1 MRDGFFVA
9 RHGGTFRQ
17 TGSFTLTKAAGRRHY
32 EGIRGQNDG
41 YGRRRTTRSADCR
54 SAKDRIYYNLM
65 EKTNISIQHELVAK
79 LEGLTRDSEEVFM
92 RLGEGLPTLLR
103 EMNAS
108 LERSESMV
116 NSIEGGGSGDGDRSL
131 RDVVDATRRVVNDG
145 AARFAEIHHQDEEF
159 FKRLDGAIDRL
170 GELEELIATVK
181 DDSIEMELVSLNAMT
196 VALKSGQAGRA
207 FSYITDELKRLS
219 NRTITLT
226 DEITERGSGLS
237 RSFQNYRG
245 SVEEA
250 KTFQESL
257 FTQFRERLNESF
269 DAFTDG
275 VDSVVSGLR
284 RIHED
289 SKGVKQPLTEIMQEV
304 QFHDL
309 IRQSV
314 DHVII
319 SIKEIEEVDDD
330 ESTET
335 ALDELTYL
343 TVLPEL
349 CSTLLEDIRAK
360 LVQSRETFGN
370 RLEDAEKQIQEV
382 EEERNNFV
390 EERITTDASD
400 SRSLSAL
407 FDRASQLL
415 EDLLG
420 DLTASLR
427 MKGKISNDGREL
439 MRQVEQLERAFES
452 FSTII
457 TRFHS
462 IDIASRIEVAKQEV
476 LQQMSGT
483 VDQMTKLTR
492 DIDADVNSSLDA
504 TKTFIKD
511 VSSAING
518 YQDVLSGEDT
528 FVEEFRDNMR
538 RHYQALSEANRGV
551 TSWIGD
557 FAAYTGRFFTLF
569 SETKRDLER
578 LDDLAEE
585 IRDIQRTLGEVR
597 TRAENR
603 RQELLTELGRE
614 DWSIG
619 DERLRSMI
627 ERFTIFTHKKQAGEL
642 AGFDV
647 EEGVEAGEITFF

>member
-1 MRDGFFVA
+1 MQILRC
-9 RHGGTFRQ
+9 
-17 TGSFTLTKAAGRRHY
+17 
-32 EGIRGQNDG
+32 
-41 YGRRRTTRSADCR
+41 RRRS
-54 SAKDRIYYNLM
+54 DRLYYNLM
-65 EKTNISIQHELVAK
+65 EKTNISTQYELVAK
-79 LEGLTRDSEEVFM
+79 LEGLTRDSEAVFM

-108 LERSESMV
+108 LERSASMV
-116 NSIEGGGSGDGDRSL
+116 DTIAGENVGGNGERSIRQVVDTT
-131 RDVVDATRRVVNDG
+131 RDVVNHG
-145 AARFAEIHHQDEEF
+145 AVRFAEIHRQDEEF
-159 FKRLDGAIDRL
+159 FRRLDAAIDRL
-170 GELEELIATVK
+170 GDLEELIAAVK

-226 DEITERGSGLS
+226 DEITDRGSGLS
-237 RSFQNYRG
+237 RAFQEYRG
-245 SVEEA
+245 AVEEA

-269 DAFTDG
+269 DAFTGG

-289 SKGVKQPLTEIMQEV
+289 SKGVKAPLTEIMQEV

-343 TVLPEL
+343 TVLPQL
-349 CSTLLEDIRAK
+349 CSTLLEDIRTK
-360 LVQSRETFGN
+360 LVQSRETFGR
-370 RLEDAEKQIQEV
+370 RLDDAERQIQEV
-382 EEERNNFV
+382 EEDRNSFV
-390 EERITTDASD
+390 EERITAGASD
-400 SRSLSAL
+400 GHSLSAL

-427 MKGKISNDGREL
+427 MKARISDEGREL
-439 MRQVEQLERAFES
+439 MRKVEQLERAFES

-462 IDIASRIEVAKQEV
+462 IDIASRIEVAKQEI

-483 VDQMTKLTR
+483 VDQMTRLTR
-492 DIDADVNSSLDA
+492 NIDSDVNASLEA
-504 TKTFIKD
+504 TKAFIKE
-511 VSSAING
+511 VSGAING
-518 YQDVLSGEDT
+518 YQSVLSGEDT
-528 FVEEFRDNMR
+528 FVKEFRDNMR
-538 RHYQALSEANRGV
+538 RHYQSLSETNRAV
-551 TSWIGD
+551 TAWIGD

-569 SETKRDLER
+569 SDTKRDLQR

-585 IRDIQRTLGEVR
+585 IRDIQRTLEEVR

-603 RQELLTELGRE
+603 RQDLLMQTGQE
-614 DWSIG
+614 DWKIG